1 MAQWSPS
8 PLLAPSHTHST
19 GPLGC
24 PRPLTWAGSLEAGLS
39 PVLRARAALQREE
52 TRWSAVAAPADTS
65 CHTAPMGSRCP
76 RPHSPALPWPTQ
88 SQASHHTLG
97 REWGQGPSA
106 LGSTMALPLAPPARH
121 PHQLETDTEAIR
133 AGVFWAQ
140 NPCPVGPSWGCH
152 PSEGKS
158 RESSQVGSEATSPPP
173 TASSAS
179 RKPSVHT
186 TAPRILALGTVR
198 KPVTE
203 LLRNSRGTEPQGKR
217 PPHGGSWA
225 EPVGTGSVL
234 LCFCPP
240 PPLPPSP

>member
-1 MAQWSPS
+1 M
-8 PLLAPSHTHST
+8 
-19 GPLGC
+19 
-24 PRPLTWAGSLEAGLS
+24 
-39 PVLRARAALQREE
+39 LRAWAALQREE

-65 CHTAPMGSRCP
+65 CRTAPMGSRCP

-97 REWGQGPSA
+97 REWGQSPSA
-106 LGSTMALPLAPPARH
+106 LGSTMALPPAPPAPH

-203 LLRNSRGTEPQGKR
+203 LLRIRAQSGNRTTGEEAATWGQL
-217 PPHGGSWA
+217 GGA
-225 EPVGTGSVL
+225 CGHRKCPAVL
-234 LCFCPP
+234 LPP
-240 PPLPPSP
+240 PPLPLPPSP